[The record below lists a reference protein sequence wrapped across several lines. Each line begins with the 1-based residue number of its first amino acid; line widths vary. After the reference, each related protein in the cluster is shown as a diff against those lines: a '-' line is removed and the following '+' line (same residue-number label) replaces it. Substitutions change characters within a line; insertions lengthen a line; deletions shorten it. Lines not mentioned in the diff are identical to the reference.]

1 MLRKVRKDERGLIPM
16 LIILIALVVVV
27 VGYSYL
33 RIRAKQQGL

>member
-1 MLRKVRKDERGLIPM
+1 MLKKDQRGLIPM
-16 LIILIALVVVV
+16 LILLIALVVFV